1 MCGQD
6 DQVRQGRTQGREA
19 FRTLRRVK
27 HLRMHRV
34 CLEEVVLRAI
44 EQNTLAAYDAA
55 GSALD
60 KDVVQEAHLPA
71 IQHPR

>member
-1 MCGQD
+1 M
-6 DQVRQGRTQGREA
+6 
-19 FRTLRRVK
+19 K
-27 HLRMHRV
+27 HDLRMHRV